1 MKNTSV
7 YLYYVYQNV
16 NYRINDHIKEI
27 TSHIVS
33 APLGDISIVAVI
45 TRYKW

>member
-1 MKNTSV
+1 MQNTSR

-16 NYRINDHIKEI
+16 NNIINDHIKEI

-45 TRYKW
+45 TRSKW